1 MSKSSSECVY
11 CGYVESEH
19 GPRRSAACQSYE
31 PVLGPR
37 VYVSRPGDE
46 EGKGRAGSTTHDPAR
61 DYVVLEVPDED
72 WTVAYLLTVQS
83 GSLVVAEVRVYPTE
97 PAMEAKPGEWSRDPN
112 RVPKGGVT
120 GRRLRQVGVTEHHRH
135 TEQIIEELRM
145 KMGDEAFETLMA
157 ERGFSDHQVSILATA
172 EGLSKDR
179 ATRLA
184 QIAALYVA
192 AVSNGERSPVAR
204 VAEQLGM
211 VRSSIRDQLHD
222 ARTMGLLEGSSVGV
236 ARGSLTTKARKLLDE
251 VTKERKQ

>member
-1 MSKSSSECVY
+1 MSRSSSECVY
-11 CGYVESEH
+11 CGYVESDH
-19 GPRRSAACQSYE
+19 GPSRSAACESYE
-31 PVLGPR
+31 SVLGPR
-37 VYVSRPGDE
+37 VYVSRPDDE
-46 EGKGRAGSTTHDPAR
+46 EGKGRAVFTTHDPAR

-83 GSLVVAEVRVYPTE
+83 GSLVVGEVRVYPTE
-97 PAMEAKPGEWSRDPN
+97 PAMEAKPGEWTRDPS

-120 GRRLRQVGVTEHHRH
+120 GRRLRQVGVTEYHRH
-135 TEQIIEELRM
+135 TEQIIEELRE
-145 KMGDEAFETLMA
+145 KMDDEAFETLLA
-157 ERGFSDHQVSILATA
+157 ERGFRDHLVSTPATA

-192 AVSNGERSPVAR
+192 AVSIGERSPVAT

-211 VRSSIRDQLHD
+211 ARPSVRDQLHD
-222 ARTMGLLEGSSVGV
+222 ARVMGLLEGSSVGV
-236 ARGSLTTKARKLLDE
+236 ARGSLTAKARELLDG